1 MNIFDV
7 IIILII
13 LLAGVVGLKRG
24 VLKELVM
31 LIGTILV
38 YFFAFQLKNPLANFM
53 MRWFPFF
60 DFLGKIKGVTVLN
73 VVLYQI
79 LAFAIIAS
87 ILLAIF
93 HIIVKTTG
101 IIQKLIDLTLIL
113 TLPSKIL
120 GFIVGLISGYLYVFI
135 ALIIFSIPL
144 GGVDTFTNSSLVN
157 RILVDTPILSNSLG
171 GFKDAVRDIYT
182 LTDKTLVSS
191 SEIDHN
197 QLNLSVMDILL
208 KYKVVTADDMTKLID
223 NTDKLNNVNGLA
235 PLIYHYK

>member
-1 MNIFDV
+1 MNIFDIV
-7 IIILII
+7 IIFTI
-13 LLAGVVGLKRG
+13 LLAGAVGLKRG

-38 YFFAFQLKNPLANFM
+38 YFLSFQLKNPLANFM

-60 DFLGKIKGVTVLN
+60 DFIGKIKGVTVLN
-73 VVLYQI
+73 VVLYQV

-87 ILLAIF
+87 ILFAIF

-120 GFIVGLISGYLYVFI
+120 GFFVGLISGYIYVFI
-135 ALIIFSIPL
+135 ALVLFAIPL
-144 GGVDTFTNSSLVN
+144 GGVELFTNSNMVN
-157 RILVDTPILSNSLG
+157 KILVDSPILSNSLG
-171 GFKDAVRDIYT
+171 GFKDAVRDIYQVT
-182 LTDKTLVSS
+182 GKVVTTDKVDT
-191 SEIDHN
+191 N

-208 KYKVVTADDMTKLID
+208 KYKVVTTDDMAHLLEQ
-223 NTDKLNNVNGLA
+223 TDKLDDINGLA
-235 PLIYHYK
+235 AVIYHYK